1 MPRFAA
7 NLSMLFT
14 EVPFLERFG
23 AAARAGFQAVE
34 FQFPYDFKA
43 EEIAQAA
50 EQAGVQMV
58 LHNVPAGD
66 WRAGDRGIAADPG
79 RVSAFR
85 EGVPVA
91 LAYAKTLGVK
101 RLNVLAGVLAPG
113 VSHEQ
118 AYRTLVDNVRWAAPL
133 MAEAGVRLL
142 VEPINNKDIPGFV
155 LNTATDGLRLI
166 SDAGVGNVWLQYDA
180 YHMQR
185 MQGELTQTVR
195 DHLSKIGHIQIADT
209 PGRHEPGTGE
219 INYTWWLKALDDMGY
234 RGWVGCE
241 YVPLKSTQEGLGWMA
256 PFAALVP
263 P

>member
-7 NLSMLFT
+7 NLSLLFT
-14 EVPFLERFG
+14 EVPFLDRFG

-34 FQFPYDFKA
+34 FQFPYEFEA
-43 EEIAQAA
+43 QQIARAA
-50 EQAGVQMV
+50 ELAGLQMV
-58 LHNVPAGD
+58 LHNVPAGR
-66 WRAGDRGIAADPG
+66 WEAGDRGIAAHPN
-79 RVSAFR
+79 RVQEFR
-85 EGVPVA
+85 DGVPLA
-91 LAYAKTLGVK
+91 LAYAKALGVK
-101 RLNVLAGVLAPG
+101 RLNVLAGVVPAD

-118 AYRTLVDNVRWAAPL
+118 AYRTLVENVQWAAPL
-133 MAEAGVRLL
+133 MGEAGVRLL

-155 LNTATDGLRLI
+155 LNTAADGLRLI
-166 SDAGVGNVWLQYDA
+166 ADAGVGNVWLQFDA

-195 DHLSKIGHIQIADT
+195 DHLPHIGHIQIADT

-219 INYTWWLKALDDMGY
+219 INYNWWLKALDDMGY

-241 YVPLKSTQEGLGWMA
+241 YIPLKSTQEGLGWLA
-256 PFAALVP
+256 PFAPVIP